1 MGHAISFRTIE
12 ERDLPF
18 LRRVYAS
25 TRQEEMDQSIN
36 WTEQQKADF
45 LAQQFHAQHTFY
57 QQQFAAAE
65 YLVVLLNGQPA
76 GRLYIDRRPDEIRLI
91 DIALLPAFRGHGVR
105 SALLKDV
112 LDEGRRGRKP
122 VRIHVEQFNPA
133 LRLYQRLG
141 FRIIG
146 DTGVYYFM
154 EWRPDGAGEHKK
166 E

>member
-1 MGHAISFRTIE
+1 MQQIITFRPIRTA
-12 ERDLPF
+12 DFPF
-18 LRRVYAS
+18 LQQVYAS
-25 TRQEEMDQSIN
+25 TRREEVDQLVD
-36 WTEQQKADF
+36 WTEQQKEDF

-65 YLVVLLNGQPA
+65 YLVVLLDGKPA

-91 DIALLPAFRGHGVR
+91 DIALLPAFRGRGIG
-105 SALLKDV
+105 SALLKDL
-112 LDEGRRGRKP
+112 LDEGRRAGKP

-133 LRLYQRLG
+133 LRLYERLG
-141 FRIIG
+141 FRKIG

-154 EWRPDGAGEHKK
+154 EWEPGAAGEHKK